1 MKLFCFVLR
10 QKFTWWNEWIGGFEM
25 SHPLLYCIVPCRW
38 GMDMPS
44 KVALVSRRSCGCYT
58 ATQHRQWHTTTQLH
72 KVSFLLFIFPL
83 LHSPCIREL
92 LSPLWKL
99 VNFSTFFGFSLKY
112 MPAMC
117 CFRQPVMYCFLEG
130 RDSCVAKCSWV
141 DVIEVRVKIDECDY
155 GVVYTLPRNF
165 IWRVQKPEHGILPTL
180 V

>member
-44 KVALVSRRSCGCYT
+44 KVALVSRRSCGYYT
-58 ATQHRQWHTTTQLH
+58 STQHRQWHTTTQLH

-99 VNFSTFFGFSLKY
+99 VNFSTFFWF
-112 MPAMC
+112 
-117 CFRQPVMYCFLEG
+117 FLEIYARNVLFSSTCHVLFSRG
-130 RDSCVAKCSWV
+130 EGQLRGEMQLSW
-141 DVIEVRVKIDECDY
+141 CD
-155 GVVYTLPRNF
+155 RS
-165 IWRVQKPEHGILPTL
+165 
-180 V
+180 